1 MTETT
6 ETTETT
12 KTTTERTQMPDMK
25 NLETLGSVDNV
36 VGGGLVIAVDG
47 PSGTG
52 KSTVCRLLADA
63 ADAKYLDTGAMYR
76 VATLHVL
83 RAGIDPD
90 DADAVAAATADL
102 PLQVNE
108 DPASTEVLLDGEDVS
123 AEIRG
128 PEVTAHVSAVAA
140 VPAVRANLVALQR
153 ALALQTGRCVVEGR
167 DIGTAVLPDAACK
180 VYMTASA
187 RIRAQRRYD
196 QDAAAAAAA
205 GRTVDFDTVLAD
217 VERRDAADSSRTVSP
232 LRPAED
238 ATILD
243 TGELDI
249 DGVLHAL
256 ADLAVASA
264 ATPADFTTSGSN

>member
-1 MTETT
+1 MSDLTAQNDMTAL
-6 ETTETT
+6 
-12 KTTTERTQMPDMK
+12 RT
-25 NLETLGSVDNV
+25 LDNV
-36 VGGGLVIAVDG
+36 VGGGLIIAVDG

-52 KSTVCRLLADA
+52 KSTVCRRLAAA

-76 VATLHVL
+76 VATLHIL
-83 RAGIDPD
+83 RAGIDP
-90 DADAVAAATADL
+90 ADAAAVASATTDL

-140 VPAVRANLVALQR
+140 VPEVRANLVALQR
-153 ALALQTGRCVVEGR
+153 SLALATGRCVVEGR
-167 DIGTAVLPDAACK
+167 DIGTAVLPDATCK

-196 QDAAAAAAA
+196 QDVAA
-205 GRTVDFDTVLAD
+205 GRDVDFDAVLAD

-243 TGELDI
+243 TGDLDI
-249 DGVLHAL
+249 DQVLRAL
-256 ADLAVASA
+256 ADLAVTSAS
-264 ATPADFTTSGSN
+264 TPADFTTSGSNR